1 MTMRKIVVSE
11 FLTADGV
18 MQGPGDADEDRE
30 GGFEHGGW
38 QRAFEFDDDQMQKIG
53 QGMQET
59 DAYLFGRKT
68 YEIFARHWP
77 NQPDTDPFASVLN
90 PRPKYVVSRT
100 LSEPLPWQNSTLIN
114 DNAIERIR
122 DLKQQDGGAI
132 SVLGSGE
139 LVQALLENDLV
150 DELSLFVHPLVLGSG
165 KRLFRE
171 GLPPLKLE
179 LTDSSIAKDGT
190 LSLSYRPTRS

>member
-1 MTMRKIVVSE
+1 MRKIVVSE

-18 MQGPGDADEDRE
+18 MQGPGDPDEDRE

-38 QRAFEFDDDQMQKIG
+38 QRAFEFDDAQLQKIG
-53 QGMQET
+53 QGMQES

-77 NQPDTDPFASVLN
+77 NQPDSDPFAAVLN

-100 LSEPLPWQNSTLIN
+100 LTEPLSWQNSVLIN
-114 DNAIERIR
+114 DDAVARIR
-122 DLKQQDGGAI
+122 ELKSQEGGTI

-139 LVQALLENDLV
+139 LVQTLLANDLV

-171 GLPPLKLE
+171 GLPPLSLE
-179 LTDSSIAKDGT
+179 VAESATANDGT
-190 LSLSYRPTRS
+190 LSLTYRPSIK

>member
-1 MTMRKIVVSE
+1 MRKIVVSE

-18 MQGPGDADEDRE
+18 MQGPGDPNEDPE
-30 GGFEHGGW
+30 GGFSYGGW
-38 QRAFEFDDDQMQKIG
+38 QRAFQFDDAQMQKIG
-53 QGMQET
+53 QGMQES

-77 NQPDTDPFASVLN
+77 NQPDSDPFAAVLN

-100 LSEPLPWQNSTLIN
+100 LSEPLSWRNSSLIS
-114 DNAIERIR
+114 DNAVEQIR
-122 DLKQQDGGAI
+122 DLKSQAGGAI
-132 SVLGSGE
+132 SVLGSGD
-139 LVQALLENDLV
+139 LVQTLLANELV
-150 DELSLFVHPLVLGSG
+150 DELSVFVHPIVLGTG

-179 LTDSSIAKDGT
+179 LTDSSVAKDGT
-190 LSLSYRPTRS
+190 LTLTYRPSLR